1 MMKKKKMKTKAAGP
15 ARGRKQRISRTE
27 MAAKEGQIIA
37 DIRGGSLSY
46 REIAQK
52 HGVSLPTVNNK
63 AKKAGISR
71 GRRKGARI
79 VVPGPRR
86 GGRRPAAAA
95 AAAVTS
101 AAPKR
106 RGRPPKARAGT
117 GFVSAFRTLVI
128 QHHPNMTVQN
138 FERLMRLVED
148 AVS

>member
-1 MMKKKKMKTKAAGP
+1 MKKKKMKTKAAGP

-46 REIAQK
+46 REIAEK

-86 GGRRPAAAA
+86 GGRRPAAASTA
-95 AAAVTS
+95 S

-117 GFVSAFRTLVI
+117 GFVSAFRSLVI

>member
-1 MMKKKKMKTKAAGP
+1 MKKKKMMKTKAAGP

-52 HGVSLPTVNNK
+52 YGVSLPTVNNK

-95 AAAVTS
+95 ASTAS